1 MDKKM
6 KREPTMRMLGCADYE
21 ARWVDDSQMVKLT
34 ARGFL
39 PCANHQAQ
47 LEKGADGIWETVFY
61 TQEDSVESYT
71 PFCLQAFVMVDT
83 NGASLFVKD
92 ALGVHKLAIQAAKV
106 KASEEDTGSYIV
118 YARKAAI
125 DVPDETYFTQ
135 PVGTKVLPIYNRAFG
150 PASKAHC
157 AEFIATA
164 NDKFMIELDE
174 LHAKIE
180 KVEGREE

>member
-1 MDKKM
+1 MDKMTRKA
-6 KREPTMRMLGCADYE
+6 TTRMLGCADYE
-21 ARWVDDSQMVKLT
+21 ARWVDESQMVQLT

-47 LEKGADGIWETVFY
+47 LEKSTDGGWETVFY
-61 TQEDSVESYT
+61 TQETAIESYT
-71 PFCLQAFVMVDT
+71 PFCLQVFVMADKDMNTIV
-83 NGASLFVKD
+83 VRD
-92 ALGVHKLAIQAAKV
+92 ALGAHELVIQAALV
-106 KASEEDTGSYIV
+106 MTPEEDSGHYIV

-135 PVGTKVLPIYNRAFG
+135 PVGTKVLPLYNRAYG
-150 PASKAHC
+150 PASKADC
-157 AEFIATA
+157 ATFIATA

-180 KVEGREE
+180 RVEGQEE

>member
-1 MDKKM
+1 MTRKA
-6 KREPTMRMLGCADYE
+6 TTRMLGCADYE
-21 ARWVDDSQMVKLT
+21 ARWMDESQMVQLT

-47 LEKGADGIWETVFY
+47 LEKSADGGWETVFY
-61 TQEDSVESYT
+61 TQETTVESYT
-71 PFCLQAFVMVDT
+71 PFCLQVYVMADNNTGTILVR
-83 NGASLFVKD
+83 D
-92 ALGVHKLAIQAAKV
+92 ALGLHELAIQAAPV
-106 KASEEDTGSYIV
+106 IRPEEDTGRYIV

-135 PVGTKVLPIYNRAFG
+135 PVGTKVLPIYSRAFG

-157 AEFIATA
+157 AEFVATA

-180 KVEGREE
+180 RVEGREE